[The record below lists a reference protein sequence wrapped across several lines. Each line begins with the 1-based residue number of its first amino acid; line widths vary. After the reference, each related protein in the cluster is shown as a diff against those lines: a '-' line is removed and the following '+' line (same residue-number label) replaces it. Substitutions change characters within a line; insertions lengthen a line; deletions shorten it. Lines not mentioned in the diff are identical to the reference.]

1 MSGGRALTPIGGM
14 PPTALRANDKGMA
27 KRYGFVLA
35 GSGAGNG
42 IDACTRAPGAGG
54 LAGVG
59 NHLARGG
66 CNEYYD

>member
-1 MSGGRALTPIGGM
+1 
-14 PPTALRANDKGMA
+14 MA

-35 GSGAGNG
+35 GSGAGDG
-42 IDACTRAPGAGG
+42 IDACTRAPGVGG

-66 CNEYYD
+66 CNEHYE